1 MVATSLHVITVLE
14 EIKPVEVM
22 SLMCV
27 NNGCADLTPPPRL
40 FKICSFALG
49 STLLAFA
56 HTLWTA
62 DLDYFNYVCPVQHN
76 LI

>member
-1 MVATSLHVITVLE
+1 MVVTSLHVITVLE

-27 NNGCADLTPPPRL
+27 NNGCADLTPPGFLKFVHLHWVPHYWPL
-40 FKICSFALG
+40 
-49 STLLAFA
+49 
-56 HTLWTA
+56 HTL
-62 DLDYFNYVCPVQHN
+62 YEP

>member
-1 MVATSLHVITVLE
+1 MVVTSLHVITVLE

-27 NNGCADLTPPPRL
+27 NNGCADLTPPRL

-56 HTLWTA
+56 HTL
-62 DLDYFNYVCPVQHN
+62 
-76 LI
+76 

>member
-1 MVATSLHVITVLE
+1 MVVTSLHVITVLE

-27 NNGCADLTPPPRL
+27 NNGCADLPPPRL
-40 FKICSFALG
+40 FKI

>member
-1 MVATSLHVITVLE
+1 MVVTSFYVITVLE

-27 NNGCADLTPPPRL
+27 NNGCADLNPTPGFLNFFHLHWVPHYWPL
-40 FKICSFALG
+40 
-49 STLLAFA
+49 
-56 HTLWTA
+56 HTL
-62 DLDYFNYVCPVQHN
+62 YEP